1 MNCGNDDVAGHIV
14 SKLNDHFRQVGLACG
29 NTFVLQ
35 ELIEVCFLGCHRL
48 DLDDFVD
55 ALGLNNVRDD
65 AIRFML
71 IACPVDNASAG
82 GDIALEFF
90 QKFRESGFD
99 LKLDRFCSVTQIFP
113 VGHFCNALTALS
125 ANGAGRVAQ
134 IATHLGVCEGFM
146 RGLGEGRTPA
156 KSVFGNLNCRS
167 PSSGVNRSIGVI
179 ARGDPGHTDE
189 GFRHFRSPV
198 RFLERRKCCQ
208 GKACPWWMQESL
220 RGAWGGFPSSVET
233 GHHRRASSRSNHP

>member
-1 MNCGNDDVAGHIV
+1 MAGHIV
-14 SKLNDHFRQVGLACG
+14 SKLNDHFSQVGLARG
-29 NTFVLQ
+29 NTFGLEEFV
-35 ELIEVCFLGCHRL
+35 EVRFLGRHRL

-55 ALGLNNVRDD
+55 TLGLNDVRND

-71 IACPVDNASAG
+71 IACPMDDASTCG
-82 GDIALEFF
+82 HIALEFF

-113 VGHFCNALTALS
+113 VRHFCNALTTLS
-125 ANGAGRVAQ
+125 ANGAGSVAQ
-134 IATHLGVCEGFM
+134 IAAHLGVCKGLM

-156 KSVFGNLNCRS
+156 KSVFGDLNCRS

-189 GFRHFRSPV
+189 GLRHFRSPV
-198 RFLERRKCCQ
+198 RFLERMKCCQ
-208 GKACPWWMQESL
+208 GKACP
-220 RGAWGGFPSSVET
+220 
-233 GHHRRASSRSNHP
+233 